1 MRKASILLILALTLA
16 LIPSL
21 PTAFLPSKTPIPTQ
35 QGSTDYPWTMF
46 HYNTLRTGSSPT
58 TAPSTPTL
66 MWTKATGAQVYASPA
81 VSDGTVFIP
90 SYDGNLYAIDEYSG
104 QLKWTYTTAAP
115 IYASPAVSNGI
126 VYVASRDGQVYAINE
141 QTGVRVWRTSNV
153 YNSPSNPITSSL
165 LVANGR
171 VFFGSWCYGSLC
183 NPAGHFEALDAS
195 TGTVLWIN
203 ATSAAVI
210 SSPSADNGWVFFG
223 EDDGTVLAVDET
235 NGHRIWATSA
245 GATVRNAPAVAYGRV
260 YVGTSRGFIALSEYT
275 GTTAWSFNTNN
286 QNATSAAVNNGIVY
300 FGTGRGNLYAV
311 NATTGAQIWGPT
323 LSAGAVTSSPALAL
337 GSKLLL
343 VGSNDHYVYA
353 FSMTNGSRLWR
364 YPTGGPVSSS
374 PAVADGRVFV
384 GSQDSGVYALGPKIP
399 QLHVTVSPDKTS
411 LLPGE
416 ISNLTVT
423 VTDGTS
429 PVSANLTLSSSSGGG
444 FSPPVEITIGVYTS
458 NYTAPLVNT
467 PSTTTIQVMATETGF
482 LDGSSQTAISLNPY
496 PNLTVFVSA
505 EPASVSPGGSVLL
518 KIQVEN
524 GSLPVPGA
532 TISLS
537 SNQGGSFS
545 NLKDENNG
553 TYTAQF
559 TAELQNTN
567 PTLTILANMT
577 GFTLGQ
583 AQITVVVSGIPDL
596 VNSKAFGIPFLW
608 IALGIA
614 LLFFITLMAIV
625 AKKVKESPRR
635 GPFYPNYAVD
645 SSPFPGRLI

>member
-1 MRKASILLILALTLA
+1 MRKTSLLLILALTLA
-16 LIPSL
+16 LL
-21 PTAFLPSKTPIPTQ
+21 PTLPTGQPPSKTPIPTI
-35 QGSTDYPWTMF
+35 QGTTDYPWTMF

-58 TAPSTPTL
+58 TAPNTPTL

-104 QLKWTYTTAAP
+104 QTRWTYTTALP
-115 IYASPAVSNGI
+115 IYSSPAVSNGI

-141 QTGVRVWRTSNV
+141 QTGVLVWRTSNV
-153 YNSPSNPITSSL
+153 YNNPSNPITSSL

-183 NPAGHFEALDAS
+183 NPAGHFEAIDAS

-210 SSPSADNGWVFFG
+210 SSPSADNGWVFVG
-223 EDDGTVLAVDET
+223 EDDGTVLAVNAT
-235 NGHRIWATSA
+235 NGHRIWVTSA
-245 GATVRNAPAVAYGRV
+245 GATVRNGV
-260 YVGTSRGFIALSEYT
+260 
-275 GTTAWSFNTNN
+275 
-286 QNATSAAVNNGIVY
+286 VY

-311 NATTGAQIWGPT
+311 NATTGIQIWGPT

-337 GSKLLL
+337 GAKMLL

-353 FSMTNGSRLWR
+353 LNMTNGSRLWR

-374 PAVADGRVFV
+374 PAIADGRVFI

-444 FSPPVEITIGVYTS
+444 FSPPVGLSTGVYTS

-467 PSTTTIQVMATETGF
+467 PSTTTIQVMATEAGF

-496 PNLTVFVSA
+496 PNLTVLVSA
-505 EPASVSPGGSVLL
+505 EPASVSPGGSVFL

-545 NLKDENNG
+545 NLKDEENG
-553 TYTAQF
+553 SYTAQF

-583 AQITVVVSGIPDL
+583 AQITVLVKGIPDL

-625 AKKVKESPRR
+625 AKKVNESPRR
-635 GPFYPNYAVD
+635 RPFYPDYAVD
-645 SSPFPGRLI
+645 SSSFPGRLI